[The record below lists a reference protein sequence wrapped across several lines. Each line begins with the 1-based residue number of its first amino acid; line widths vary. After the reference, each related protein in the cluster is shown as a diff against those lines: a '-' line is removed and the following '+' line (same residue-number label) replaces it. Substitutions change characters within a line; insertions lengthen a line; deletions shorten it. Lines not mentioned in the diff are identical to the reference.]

1 MFFFVSNCLNLTC
14 SDLPWIIWCKTI
26 SLLALQAKR
35 LILSERRLGR
45 AKSFNPLTS
54 NSNNYKKLNNFF
66 HFSQSKMSNCKLTIN
81 SYLPTPFFKI
91 LDFYYFYCRHEF
103 LYTNTY
109 IIPFYP
115 KLPKM
120 IRQDKIICK
129 SNFDRKSTS
138 NWFHESFIYVRWR
151 NIIIIKRYSIE
162 KLLAFFDVDLLVS
175 FSYIV
180 CPICFHFLLQYKTKL
195 NTCMTNCNQDY
206 NQIHNVHAI
215 HK

>member
-1 MFFFVSNCLNLTC
+1 M
-14 SDLPWIIWCKTI
+14 PWIIWCKTI

-66 HFSQSKMSNCKLTIN
+66 HFFSIKNVKLQTNNQFIFANTFFQN
-81 SYLPTPFFKI
+81 SGL
-91 LDFYYFYCRHEF
+91 LLFYCRNEF

-129 SNFDRKSTS
+129 SNFDKKVLQPNFMKASFVCVEETS
-138 NWFHESFIYVRWR
+138 SSSNGI
-151 NIIIIKRYSIE
+151 
-162 KLLAFFDVDLLVS
+162 L
-175 FSYIV
+175 
-180 CPICFHFLLQYKTKL
+180 
-195 NTCMTNCNQDY
+195 
-206 NQIHNVHAI
+206 
-215 HK
+215 

>member
-66 HFSQSKMSNCKLTIN
+66 HFFSIKMSNCKLTIN

-91 LDFYYFYCRHEF
+91 LEFCYIYCRHEF
-103 LYTNTY
+103 LNTNTY
-109 IIPFYP
+109 IIPFCP

-120 IRQDKIICK
+120 IRQNKIICK
-129 SNFDRKSTS
+129 SNLDRKSTS
-138 NWFHESFIYVRWR
+138 
-151 NIIIIKRYSIE
+151 
-162 KLLAFFDVDLLVS
+162 
-175 FSYIV
+175 
-180 CPICFHFLLQYKTKL
+180 T
-195 NTCMTNCNQDY
+195 
-206 NQIHNVHAI
+206 
-215 HK
+215 